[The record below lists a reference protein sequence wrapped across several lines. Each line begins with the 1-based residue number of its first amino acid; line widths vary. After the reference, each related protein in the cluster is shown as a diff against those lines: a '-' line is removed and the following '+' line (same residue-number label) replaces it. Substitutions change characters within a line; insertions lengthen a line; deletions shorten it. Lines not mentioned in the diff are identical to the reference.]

1 MVRGMYTFHKGL
13 YTDVRI
19 EEVTETRIVYS
30 MGTLE
35 ESKVRHYQAAFVRVF
50 DGRLWY
56 YAATSNVHDIQSEI
70 DRLSKLTD
78 PNKNIDQNPIV
89 KAFEVNKGNHM
100 KFNDKRV
107 SDISKDEK
115 SGLARNFFPLLQC
128 RSSIKMWKVV
138 YLDTAK
144 TEKIYSSKGTDL
156 AFDAQRA
163 GLAISMSFSEGEKLF
178 TERFQK
184 AADTFEPLKGLE
196 NNFTSFIDKCEN
208 FLRNA
213 SPVTPGKYTVILSP
227 LAAGVFAHE
236 SFGHKSESDFM
247 VGDETMKKEWAIGKK
262 VASDILSIADSG
274 SLSGSGYTPFDDEGT
289 ACRTNYLIKDGFLA
303 GRLHSAGTAAHLG
316 EGATGN
322 ARAVNFEY
330 EPIVRMTTTYI
341 LPGNKPKEALFAEV
355 EDGLFIE
362 TIKHGSG
369 MSTFTIA
376 PSLAYRIRGGK
387 LAEPVNISVLTGN
400 VFETL
405 SEIDGLSDE
414 LELLSFVTGG
424 CGKMEQYPLPVG
436 FGGPFVRVRNMNV
449 Q

>member
-1 MVRGMYTFHKGL
+1 MYTFHKGL
-13 YTDVRI
+13 HTDVRI
-19 EEVTETRIVYS
+19 EEVSETRIVYS

-35 ESKVRHYQAAFVRVF
+35 ESKVRRYQAAFVRVF
-50 DGRLWY
+50 DGKLWY
-56 YAATSNVHDIQSEI
+56 YAATSNVRDIQSEI
-70 DRLSKLTD
+70 DRLSKLAA
-78 PNKNIDQNPIV
+78 PNKNIAQNPIV
-89 KAFEVNKGNHM
+89 KAFEVNKGNFM
-100 KFNDKRV
+100 KFSGKRV

-115 SGLARNFFPLLQC
+115 AGLARNFFPLLQS
-128 RSSIKMWKVV
+128 RDTIKMWKVI
-138 YLDTAK
+138 YLDTSK
-144 TEKIYSSKGTDL
+144 VEKIYSSKGADL
-156 AFDAQRA
+156 TFDTQRA
-163 GLAISMSFSEGEKLF
+163 GLAVSMSFSENGKLF
-178 TERFQK
+178 NEKYQK
-184 AADTFEPLKGLE
+184 AYDTFEPLKGLE
-196 NNFTSFIDKCEN
+196 NDLNGFIGKCGS
-208 FLRNA
+208 FLRDA
-213 SPVTPGKYTVILSP
+213 VHVTPGKYTVILSP
-227 LAAGVFAHE
+227 PAAGVFAHE
-236 SFGHKSESDFM
+236 SFGHKSEADFM
-247 VGDETMKKEWAIGKK
+247 VGDETMKREWAIGKQ

-274 SLSGSGYTPFDDEGT
+274 SLPGSGYTPFDDEGT
-289 ACRTNYLIKDGFLA
+289 ACRTNYLIKNGILT
-303 GRLHSAGTAAHLG
+303 GRLHSAGTAANLG

-341 LPGNKPKEALFAEV
+341 LPGNKSKEALFSEV

-376 PSLAYRIRGGK
+376 PSLAYRIKGGK

-414 LELLSFVTGG
+414 LELISFVTGG